1 MHRIR
6 KHLIGLPRQGHFLGG
21 FLFGRDLIYLVL
33 GALCTAEKK
42 ETETMKLYVGNL
54 SYDTNDDSLRQAFS
68 AVGPVATADV
78 ITDRDTGRSRGFGFV
93 EMANTADAQKA
104 IEELNDKPL
113 DGRNVTVAEARP
125 RRDSD
130 NGGSRGRSSNRW

>member
-1 MHRIR
+1 
-6 KHLIGLPRQGHFLGG
+6 
-21 FLFGRDLIYLVL
+21 
-33 GALCTAEKK
+33 
-42 ETETMKLYVGNL
+42 MKLYVGNL